1 MRFSII
7 TPSFRNS
14 DWLRLCI
21 PSVADQQGVELEH
34 IVQDS
39 CSDDGTQEWLPTDKR
54 VKAFIEKDSGMY
66 DAVNRGWKR
75 ATGELL
81 AYINCD
87 EQYLPGALKEVRD
100 FFAAN
105 PGVDVVLADSI
116 VTDSAGDYVCHR
128 YSLVP
133 TYAGMWVRFPV
144 LTSSIFLR
152 RSVIEKAGC
161 YFDTTWRDLGDFFWI
176 LDMVKKG
183 IKMAVLPKFTSIFTD
198 TGENM
203 NLKPNAIRERAIKD
217 KQAPAW
223 VKAMSLP
230 LAVHYRMRLAARGSL
245 TQKPFEFSL
254 YTLNSPS
261 RRVTR
266 RAVRP
271 TSFWKR
277 RPGPP
282 PSEFL
287 ANDSAMPTQ

>member
-21 PSVADQQGVELEH
+21 PSVADQQNVEFEH

-39 CSDDGTQEWLPTDKR
+39 CSDDGTQEWLPSDKR
-54 VKAFIEKDSGMY
+54 VKAYVEKDQGMY
-66 DAVNRGWKR
+66 DAVNRGFRR

-87 EQYLPGALKEVRD
+87 EQYLPGALKQVHD
-100 FFAAN
+100 FFAAH
-105 PGVDVVLADSI
+105 PEIDVVLADSI

-128 YSLVP
+128 YSLAP
-133 TYAGMWVRFPV
+133 TYAGIWVRFPV
-144 LTSSIFLR
+144 LTSSIFIR
-152 RSVIEKAGC
+152 RTVLDKSGC
-161 YFDTTWRDLGDFFWI
+161 YFDTQWRDLGDFFWI
-176 LDMVKKG
+176 LDMVNKG
-183 IKMAVLPKFTSIFTD
+183 IKMTVLPIFTSIFTD
-198 TGENM
+198 TGDNM
-203 NLKPNAIRERAIKD
+203 NLKPNAKRERALKD
-217 KQAPAW
+217 QQAPLW
-223 VKAMSLP
+223 VRAMSLP
-230 LAVHYRMRLAARGSL
+230 LALHYRLRLAARGSL
-245 TQKPFEFSL
+245 TQKPFEYSL

-277 RPGPP
+277 REAPAQP
-282 PSEFL
+282 EFR
-287 ANDSAMPTQ
+287 ANDCTTAT